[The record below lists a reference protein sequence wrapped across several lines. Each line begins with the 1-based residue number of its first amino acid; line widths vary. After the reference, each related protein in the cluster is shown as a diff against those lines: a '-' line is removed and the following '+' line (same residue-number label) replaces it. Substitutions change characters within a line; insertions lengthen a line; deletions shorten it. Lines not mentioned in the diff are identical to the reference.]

1 MCTTDT
7 LLCNLSKVI
16 CRYLDRDKRQVFG
29 LMPHVLTVID
39 NTGHFET
46 RPIGTGFVNVKLY
59 SGENYKK
66 AENR

>member
-1 MCTTDT
+1 
-7 LLCNLSKVI
+7 
-16 CRYLDRDKRQVFG
+16 
-29 LMPHVLTVID
+29 MPHVLTVID
-39 NTGHFET
+39 NTGHVET